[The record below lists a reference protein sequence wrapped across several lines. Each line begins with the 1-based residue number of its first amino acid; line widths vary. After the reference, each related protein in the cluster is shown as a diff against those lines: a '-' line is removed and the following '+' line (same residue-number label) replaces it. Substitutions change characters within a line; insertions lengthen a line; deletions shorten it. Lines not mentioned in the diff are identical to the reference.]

1 MKTYSLLRSTSIFVY
16 CLLVFLLLLC
26 SVMLYKGYT
35 HAGMPPVVALLV
47 FAILGWV
54 GYFYLK
60 IPTSITLRDDR
71 VLEFKSPLNTTPV
84 PVADLISIKAVPLK
98 WGFIK
103 VTYTGGAIRLLCQI
117 TGLYEL
123 LSTIKAENPQVEITG
138 C

>member
-1 MKTYSLLRSTSIFVY
+1 MKTYSLLRSSSIFI
-16 CLLVFLLLLC
+16 CSLLVFLVLVGC
-26 SVMLYKGYT
+26 VMVYEGYT

-47 FAILGWV
+47 FAVLGWIA
-54 GYFYLK
+54 YFYLK
-60 IPTSITLRDDR
+60 IPTSITWRDDR
-71 VLEFKSPLNTTPV
+71 FLEFKSPINTTLV

-103 VTYTGGAIRLLCQI
+103 ITYTGGAVRLLCQI

-123 LSTIKAENPQVEITG
+123 LSTIKAENPRVEITG